1 MQSLGGGPA
10 RAGRASRPAAASSH
24 HQGNPRRVL
33 AADGC
38 AVLIGFEFARPGH
51 ALFDAA
57 YWRMGFPTC
66 RCAGAIPDDVRHR
79 IDHADR
85 TAIAD
90 AVPAATDDDTF
101 RRESAI
107 IDAAWMPG
115 NLAWLLDGAPLAEFP
130 AFAAGPISARAP
142 AT

>member
-1 MQSLGGGPA
+1 
-10 RAGRASRPAAASSH
+10 
-24 HQGNPRRVL
+24 
-33 AADGC
+33 
-38 AVLIGFEFARPGH
+38 
-51 ALFDAA
+51 
-57 YWRMGFPTC
+57 MGFPTC

-90 AVPAATDDDTF
+90 AVPAAF